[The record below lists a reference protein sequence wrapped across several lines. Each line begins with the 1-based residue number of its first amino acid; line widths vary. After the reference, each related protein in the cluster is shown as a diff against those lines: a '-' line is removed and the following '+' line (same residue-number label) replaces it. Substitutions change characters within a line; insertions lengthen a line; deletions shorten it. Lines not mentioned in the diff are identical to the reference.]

1 MQRSQKLGIIA
12 LVAIGVTIFGY
23 TQYASASLISVNV
36 IDNELI
42 STSAYGSEYSIEL
55 EFENP
60 SLLILQAGETEFEIR
75 ADGEIV
81 ARGVLEP
88 FTLTPLNE
96 IRVNGTYH
104 TDDDDDVSITDES
117 ETVMIVGETEYD
129 MLFVSIGVPFEYQPT
144 SEQARD
150 FIRQS

>member
-12 LVAIGVTIFGY
+12 LVAIGIAIFGY

-36 IDNELI
+36 ISNELL
-42 STSAYGSEYSIEL
+42 STDASGSEYAIEL

-60 SLLILQAGETEFEIR
+60 SLLVLTAGETAFEIQ
-75 ADGEIV
+75 ADGKTV

-88 FTLTPLNE
+88 FTLTPLDE
-96 IRVNGTYH
+96 IRVNGVYRA
-104 TDDDDDVSITDES
+104 DDDNNAHGTSDS
-117 ETVMIVGETEYD
+117 EIVMIVGETEYD

-144 SEQARD
+144 REQARD
-150 FIRQS
+150 FIHQT